1 MKNFK
6 AAFTKAL
13 SLNVIFL
20 LLLSVYRL
28 IFFTYYGK
36 NVDLS
41 GFGFDILRAFYM
53 GCRFDLSVVAS
64 VNAPLVVLFVLLFI
78 TGKQSLLKPFFAFL
92 KYYYTAFIG
101 VILALCCCVDFYF
114 YAYFQDHLNILV
126 FGFIEDD
133 TKALIKTFYEN
144 YNLFLIGC
152 GISAFSAAVFF
163 VSKTILKLKNYTFRF
178 PNLFFRLLISVA
190 LAFSVF
196 LMMRGTVGL
205 LPISQYSNVSS
216 NDFLNK
222 TALNCVFNLGNA
234 VENKIKVPDVD
245 YIAKTGYENNIRQA
259 FADFL
264 GKDINAIP
272 EEKPE
277 RSLVFKTSINKK
289 IENLKPNVIL
299 IVMESFG
306 NDLMKYNSERF
317 NVFGELKKHFDE
329 DIVFH
334 NFSSEGTITI
344 EAIEATFL
352 NTRRRPNSKSLTRSK
367 YAYKQYQFSTVTPYK
382 QSGYET
388 FFLYG
393 GNASWHNAGTF
404 ALNLGFDKVLS
415 GDLINKNFA
424 GNAWG
429 VYDEYLFDLVFE
441 TLSQGDNNKFIYA
454 LTTTNHPPYTLPQ
467 DYRRLPLEIP
477 KSLKDT
483 ILNINRAEQRFA
495 TYQYSNE
502 MLGRFISKIKNSKY
516 ADNTIIAVTGDH
528 NFSNAYQMENFFDV
542 IRVPLYLYIPK
553 SIRSENINTD
563 VFGSHLD
570 IMPTLYNL
578 SLSNSEYMSEGTD
591 LLSKNAM
598 NNVMHYGNYILD
610 KNYAVN
616 DDIFKN
622 NVVYYTFDNEHNLVV
637 SNKKDEHKKLLKR
650 FLSTSAIADYLIKK
664 TGN

>member
-1 MKNFK
+1 
-6 AAFTKAL
+6 
-13 SLNVIFL
+13 
-20 LLLSVYRL
+20 
-28 IFFTYYGK
+28 
-36 NVDLS
+36 
-41 GFGFDILRAFYM
+41 
-53 GCRFDLSVVAS
+53 
-64 VNAPLVVLFVLLFI
+64 
-78 TGKQSLLKPFFAFL
+78 
-92 KYYYTAFIG
+92 
-101 VILALCCCVDFYF
+101 
-114 YAYFQDHLNILV
+114 
-126 FGFIEDD
+126 
-133 TKALIKTFYEN
+133 
-144 YNLFLIGC
+144 
-152 GISAFSAAVFF
+152 
-163 VSKTILKLKNYTFRF
+163 
-178 PNLFFRLLISVA
+178 
-190 LAFSVF
+190 
-196 LMMRGTVGL
+196 MRGTVGL
-205 LPISQYSNVSS
+205 LPISRYSNVSS
-216 NDFLNK
+216 NGFLNK
-222 TALNCVFNLGNA
+222 TALNCVFNLGKA
-234 VENKIKVPDVD
+234 VEYKIKVPDVD
-245 YIAKTGYENNIRQA
+245 YIAKTGYKNNIRQA

-306 NDLMKYNSERF
+306 NDLMKYNSKQF
-317 NVFGELKKHFDE
+317 NVLGELKKHFDE

-344 EAIEATFL
+344 DAIESTFL
-352 NTRRRPNSKSLTRSK
+352 NTRRRPDSERLIQSK
-367 YAYKQYQFSTVTPYK
+367 YAYKLYKQDQFAAVTPYK

-388 FFLYG
+388 LCLYG
-393 GNASWHNAGTF
+393 GNTSWRNLRTL

-415 GDLINKNFA
+415 CELINKNFPR
-424 GNAWG
+424 GVWG
-429 VYDEYLFDLVFE
+429 VYDEYLFDLIFE
-441 TLSQGDNNKFIYA
+441 TLSQSDNNKFIYA

-483 ILNINRAEQRFA
+483 ILDISLAKQRFA

-528 NFSNAYQMENFFDV
+528 SFNDACRMKNFFDA

-553 SIRSENINTD
+553 SIRSKNINTD

-598 NNVMHYGNYILD
+598 NNVIHYENYIID
-610 KNYAVN
+610 KSYAVN

-622 NVVYYTFDNEHNLVV
+622 NVVYYTFDNEHDFVV
-637 SNKKDEHKKLLKR
+637 SNKKDEHEKLLKR
-650 FLSTSAIADYLIKK
+650 LLSTMAIADYLIKK
-664 TGN
+664 RRN